1 MTQTIAARVCLPLLV
16 SAALAAQQPQQ
27 PTPPSQQQP
36 PVFQA
41 AVDLV
46 AVDVSVVD
54 NSGRPVRGLEATDF
68 QVTVD
73 GQVRR
78 ISSVQFVSQG
88 EATVPR
94 PLPEPDLPRYSSNE
108 GSAGGRLVMIVVDS
122 GNMGS
127 ATGMEFRTT
136 AERLLARLNPGDR
149 AGLAVLPGG
158 IEVDFTRHFSLVT
171 GAMGRVTSA
180 GVDLKMNRVGL
191 AEALAIERNPQVLED
206 VVRRECH
213 LRAND
218 LDAANTLEACRQS
231 LRAEATQLVQESGT
245 RTANSMTALRQLL
258 RRLQPIPGPKT
269 LIYITEGLVIDRDFG
284 LVSWAG
290 DEAAAARTVIHAIR
304 VIRSDKDTS
313 QRRAGE
319 TSNLDRDLAAEGI
332 EALVGQTR
340 GTLHETYGRGEIA
353 IDRLTL
359 ELTGYYL
366 VGFEPEGADRDGKPH
381 GIDVKVRRPGVTIR
395 ARRQFVAPPATV
407 VRTDEDRIKEALRQ
421 PLLATDVPLK
431 VATHAYK
438 DPAGDKLKI
447 LVSASVGQSG
457 DLVFRRAL
465 GFWVADAK
473 GDVYQFTMDTPAP
486 GQSRYLGAALVTPG
500 VYNLKLA
507 VLDDQGRLGSA
518 EHRFDAR
525 LRTGGPFT
533 YGDLMLADGVLTNA
547 LEPKIEPV
555 VREGTVKAYTEL
567 YSTVAARFTD
577 AAIRFEVA
585 PEPNA
590 AAVAT
595 ADGILTET
603 ASPDRRMA
611 RGEIPIASLPRGE
624 YVLRAIVLVG
634 GRPVA
639 RLTKSFTRIGRAE

>member
-1 MTQTIAARVCLPLLV
+1 MTQKIAARVCLPLLV

-27 PTPPSQQQP
+27 QTPPPQQQP

-46 AVDVSVVD
+46 AVDVNVLD
-54 NSGRPVRGLEATDF
+54 NSGRPVRGLDATDF

-78 ISSVQFVSQG
+78 ITSVQFVSQG
-88 EATVPR
+88 EVTMPKA
-94 PLPEPDLPRYSSNE
+94 LPEPDLPRFSSND
-108 GSAGGRLVMIVVDS
+108 GAAGGRLVMIVVDQ

-127 ATGMEFRTT
+127 ATGMEFRRT
-136 AERLLARLNPGDR
+136 AERLLARLGPGDR

-171 GAMGRVTSA
+171 NAMGRVTSA

-191 AEALAIERNPQVLED
+191 AEALAIERNPQLLED

-231 LRAEATQLVQESGT
+231 LRAEATQLVQEAGV

-258 RRLQPIPGPKT
+258 TRLQPIPGPKT

-290 DEAAAARTVIHAIR
+290 DESAAARTVIHALR
-304 VIRSDKDTS
+304 VIRSDADAS
-313 QRRAGE
+313 QRRPGQ

-340 GTLHETYGRGEIA
+340 GSLHETYGRGEIA

-381 GIDVKVRRPGVTIR
+381 RIDVKVRRPGVTIR

-407 VRTDEDRIKEALRQ
+407 VRTDEDLIKDALRQ

-438 DPAGDKLKI
+438 DPASDKLKI
-447 LVSASVGQSG
+447 LVSASVGRPDQ
-457 DLVFRRAL
+457 LTFPRAL

-473 GDVYQFTMDTPAP
+473 GDVYQFTMDTPP
-486 GQSRYLGAALVTPG
+486 QGKSRYLGAALVAPG
-500 VYNLKLA
+500 VYNLKFA
-507 VLDDQGRLGSA
+507 ALDEQGRLGSV

-525 LRTGGPFT
+525 LRAGGPFT

-547 LEPKIEPV
+547 LDPKIEPI
-555 VREGTVKAYTEL
+555 VREDSVKAYTEL
-567 YSTVAARFTD
+567 YAPYAARFAD

-603 ASPDRRMA
+603 TTPDRRMA

-624 YVLRAIVLVG
+624 YVLRAIVMVG

-639 RLTKSFTRIGRAE
+639 RLTKSFTRIGRVE